1 MRSIL
6 RVFPNRFFASLALF
20 GLIAGL
26 VTSKLMLSVATIT
39 IMCNAFININAAEN
53 FKKWLSDKTNLLFIA
68 VFLIYLLSGF
78 YSSDTGYWVD
88 RCRMKLPFIAIPLG
102 FTAIRTFTK
111 KTFFTWL
118 ALYFYTITLA
128 SLIVFINYIFHF
140 QEFNQRLSQGQPIPA
155 PLNDHIR
162 FSIEIAFAI
171 ITGAYLYLNQYF
183 EKRILKITAAVF
195 ILFLIIF
202 IHVFAVRTGIVAL
215 YFTVLVLLCRW
226 VIIKKQYLK
235 AFIAVAGIAF
245 IAFLSIQFIPS
256 LHNRMGYFKYELEL
270 IRKGELNPDHSDA
283 QRILSMEYGLEIA
296 QKNIFIGTGAGD
308 IKNEM
313 DTLYHQQPGDIKLKS
328 KLPHNQFIYVFA
340 ATGIIGLVIF
350 LISLFYPWFSKKR
363 YHNVLYTSF
372 FCIILFS
379 FLTEHTLEIQIGT
392 AFYLLFLL
400 LIKKYIDDTQSEK
413 ELTAHA

>member
-53 FKKWLSDKTNLLFIA
+53 FKKWFSDKTNLLFIA
-68 VFLIYLLSGF
+68 VFLIYLLSGI
-78 YSSDTGYWVD
+78 YSSDSAYWVD

-102 FTAIRTFTK
+102 FTAIRKFTK
-111 KTFFTWL
+111 KTFFIWL
-118 ALYFYTITLA
+118 AVYFYTIIIA
-128 SLIVFINYIFHF
+128 SLLVFINYLFHF
-140 QEFNQRLSQGQPIPA
+140 EEFNQRLSQGQPIPA

-171 ITGAYLYLNQYF
+171 ITGVYLYMHNYF
-183 EKRILKITAAVF
+183 QKRTLKIFAAAC

-215 YFTVLVLLCRW
+215 YLTVFVLICRW
-226 VIIKKQYLK
+226 IIIKKQYLR
-235 AFIAVAGIAF
+235 AVISIAGIVL

-256 LHNRMGYFKYELEL
+256 LHNRMGYFKYELDL
-270 IRKGELNPDHSDA
+270 IRKGELNPEHSDA
-283 QRILSMEYGLEIA
+283 QRILSMEYGMAIA
-296 QKNIFIGTGAGD
+296 KKNILIGTGAGD

-313 DTLYHQQPGDIKLKS
+313 DALYHQQSGDVKLKS

-340 ATGIIGLVIF
+340 ATGITGLIVF
-350 LISLFYPWFSKKR
+350 LISVFYPWFTQKR
-363 YHNVLYTSF
+363 YEHVLFTSF

-400 LIKKYIDDTQSEK
+400 LIKKYIDDTASEK
-413 ELTAHA
+413 EITAHA